1 MKQILLLVTCMIFA
15 AALSAQ
21 ERWQADVNITSITLA
36 DASNL
41 RTPPPKN
48 YTGATP
54 LPNIKCSITV
64 HNENDDD
71 AWNTMLTVVLPVEV
85 SVVSIPSNATLDKS
99 VTSTQHF
106 AGNITFN
113 LGHIAVGQNV
123 TVDFVFTK
131 SKYTN
136 KVGAFAYSDSP
147 DPNPANNYKDATF

>member
-1 MKQILLLVTCMIFA
+1 MKKLFLSLTCILAALV
-15 AALSAQ
+15 LSAQ
-21 ERWQADVNITSITLA
+21 ERWQADVSVTSVTLA

-41 RTPPPKN
+41 RTPPPKT

-71 AWNTMLTVVLPVEV
+71 AWNTMLTVMLPVEV
-85 SVVSIPSNATLDKS
+85 SVVNMPSNATLDKS

-106 AGNITFN
+106 AGYITFN
-113 LGHIAVGQNV
+113 IGHIAVEQNV
-123 TVDFVFTK
+123 TVEFTFTK

-136 KVGAFAYSDSP
+136 KVGAFAFSDSP
-147 DPNPANNYKDATF
+147 DPNPANNYKDGTL